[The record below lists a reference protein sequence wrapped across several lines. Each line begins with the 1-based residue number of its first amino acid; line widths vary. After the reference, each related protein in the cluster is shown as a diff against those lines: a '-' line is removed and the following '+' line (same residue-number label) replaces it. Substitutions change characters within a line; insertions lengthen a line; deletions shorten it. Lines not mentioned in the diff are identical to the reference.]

1 MFGNN
6 ISGDIIETKQ
16 KLARHLARLEEL
28 KQLVLATEQEVK
40 RLKDKL
46 IQYESVK
53 PLSAGPIEK
62 CPQELLSIIFKYFIL
77 DRPSHV
83 RRLLPVCR
91 RWYDLIIQDPQMW
104 NTIRIVVPYH
114 EWDVESRTQSIK
126 PLIRSCLERSRS
138 ALLHVDLNLT
148 HLDVPRDLI
157 VERLYQGFW
166 KASEDAGPESTDLLF
181 DWLDDLD
188 YEDLLNN
195 DNFIAECIPDHVFDL
210 IDLISGQNGE
220 NMERWQTLK
229 IAFPMHPELAPL
241 LWPKLLHPTLSL
253 SDIQFTNLEHL
264 RDLDANDPLPFFEST
279 KCARVSDC
287 GDWHMLSRM
296 FPTSLRELNAEISS
310 ELAFFGGLA
319 SFINLTKLCIE
330 TVYIPSLRPGEDAGD
345 CAIFLPVLQEFQ
357 LIGEFSSVI
366 ERVGFHFPI
375 LKDLIL
381 EWGAHV
387 QAKPWLPAVQPK
399 RLRWDVNPIRFEVI
413 KKVTEGVLRDLLLRY
428 TTTKELR
435 VPAFMRAVLLGL
447 LVELSSDD
455 TLPGIWEVVSFHS
468 ASGILEVL
476 QVKDIIG
483 SRK

>member
-1 MFGNN
+1 MSTAFMFGNN

-53 PLSAGPIEK
+53 PLSA
-62 CPQELLSIIFKYFIL
+62 
-77 DRPSHV
+77 
-83 RRLLPVCR
+83 
-91 RWYDLIIQDPQMW
+91 
-104 NTIRIVVPYH
+104 
-114 EWDVESRTQSIK
+114 
-126 PLIRSCLERSRS
+126 
-138 ALLHVDLNLT
+138 
-148 HLDVPRDLI
+148 
-157 VERLYQGFW
+157 ERLYQGFW

-210 IDLISGQNGE
+210 IDLIS
-220 NMERWQTLK
+220 
-229 IAFPMHPELAPL
+229 
-241 LWPKLLHPTLSL
+241 
-253 SDIQFTNLEHL
+253 
-264 RDLDANDPLPFFEST
+264 
-279 KCARVSDC
+279 
-287 GDWHMLSRM
+287 
-296 FPTSLRELNAEISS
+296 
-310 ELAFFGGLA
+310 
-319 SFINLTKLCIE
+319 E